1 MLDWRLCGRPRAV
14 ASTDHSEARRTGRRQ
29 LGRPAR
35 RAALVCGKLGQP
47 AELRPGARAIV
58 LGHLPGTR
66 ERDVLYSNS
75 TLATDPASGDLCGA
89 TIWMR
94 SAEPTGA
101 GESVRVRQEGKAN
114 HYFHREPCGRTRE
127 GAFEASAA
135 ARVAGMIEQRKRY
148 GPECRGFPI
157 GRRQYLQNRNGEGL
171 PGSALSEESRDARTP
186 LAGTREGFD
195 SPWQSCRGRG
205 RKEVI

>member
-1 MLDWRLCGRPRAV
+1 MSVP
-14 ASTDHSEARRTGRRQ
+14 ST
-29 LGRPAR
+29 
-35 RAALVCGKLGQP
+35 
-47 AELRPGARAIV
+47 
-58 LGHLPGTR
+58 
-66 ERDVLYSNS
+66 
-75 TLATDPASGDLCGA
+75 A
-89 TIWMR
+89 TIKMR
-94 SAEPTGA
+94 SAELTGA
-101 GESVRVRQEGKAN
+101 GESVKVRQEGKVN

-135 ARVAGMIEQRKRY
+135 ARVAGMMEQRKRY
-148 GPECRGFPI
+148 GPECRGFLI
-157 GRRQYLQNRNGEGL
+157 GRRQYLRNRHGEGL